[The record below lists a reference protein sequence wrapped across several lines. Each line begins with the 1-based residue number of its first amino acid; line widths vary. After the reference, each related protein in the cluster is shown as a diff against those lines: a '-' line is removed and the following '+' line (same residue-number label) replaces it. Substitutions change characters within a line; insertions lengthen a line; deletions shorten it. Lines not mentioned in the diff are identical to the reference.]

1 MEHMN
6 RASDVSE
13 VQETKDS
20 GKKEL
25 EKTALDNYNALLA
38 RNAVEGDN
46 SSTQSNEAKADSNKN
61 NSTEKAF
68 ETTEKTPDTGTK
80 KNDAEQNPENEKT
93 VTPDTVETEVQEP
106 DYTDKREPN
115 SRYELNGNIYETD
128 DNGQTYK
135 KNGKLLPNVEYTV
148 NGNTYKT
155 DARGRIVSCD
165 ANPKYTEEGPRDN
178 EKQLEAGGEERR
190 VNDDGGHI
198 VARILG
204 GAEGIENLVP
214 MRSTINRG
222 DYKKMENEI
231 AKAKQ
236 EGKEVTV
243 KIELEYDGDSERP
256 SKIKATYTI
265 DGKTTVVEFDNE
277 ENSTELLDSLE
288 GQISEED
295 YNRLK
300 EEINDWKEDDVD
312 VSVTSVKIEYDEN
325 GNPVKVTVG
334 ICYDTFGVKTYE
346 TFEPKKEA

>member
-1 MEHMN
+1 MEFINHT
-6 RASDVSE
+6 SE
-13 VQETKDS
+13 ISEIKETKDS
-20 GKKEL
+20 DKKGFER
-25 EKTALDNYNALLA
+25 TALDNYNALLE

-46 SSTQSNEAKADSNKN
+46 SSAISNEAKSISNKN
-61 NSTEKAF
+61 SSTEKAS
-68 ETTEKTPDTGTK
+68 ETTENTPETGTK
-80 KNDAEQNPENEKT
+80 ENGIEHNPETEKT
-93 VTPDTVETEVQEP
+93 VTLGTVETEEQES
-106 DYTDKREPN
+106 DCAEKREPN

-265 DGKTTVVEFDNE
+265 EGKTTIVEFDNE

>member
-1 MEHMN
+1 MELMN
-6 RASDVSE
+6 YASDISE
-13 VQETKDS
+13 VQETKVS
-20 GKKEL
+20 GKKGF
-25 EKTALDNYNALLA
+25 EKSALDNYNALLA

-46 SSTQSNEAKADSNKN
+46 SSTKFNEVKADSNNN

-68 ETTEKTPDTGTK
+68 ETTEKTPETDTK
-80 KNDAEQNPENEKT
+80 ENDAEQNHENKKM
-93 VTPDTVETEVQEP
+93 VTPDTVETEDQEP
-106 DYTDKREPN
+106 DYTEKMEPN
-115 SRYELNGNIYETD
+115 SQYELNGNIYETD

-155 DARGRIVSCD
+155 DARGRIISCD

-178 EKQLEAGGEERR
+178 EKQREAGGEERKE
-190 VNDDGGHI
+190 NDDGGHI

-204 GAEGIENLVP
+204 GAEGEENLVP

-231 AKAKQ
+231 AKALE

-243 KIELEYDGDSERP
+243 HIELEYDGDSERP

-277 ENSTELLDSLE
+277 ENSSELLESLK
-288 GQISEED
+288 GKISEEQ
-295 YNRLK
+295 YNELK
-300 EEINDWKEDDVD
+300 EEVEDWENEGIE
-312 VSVTSVKIEYDEN
+312 VSITSVKIEYDEN
-325 GNPVKVTVG
+325 GNTVKIT
-334 ICYDTFGVKTYE
+334 ICKTYDTIGLKEYETYE
-346 TFEPKKEA
+346 PQKEE

>member
-1 MEHMN
+1 MEQMS
-6 RASDVSE
+6 RGSDISE

-20 GKKEL
+20 SKKGFEQSALNNYHALL
-25 EKTALDNYNALLA
+25 EK
-38 RNAVEGDN
+38 NAVEGDN
-46 SSTQSNEAKADSNKN
+46 STNSSNEERTDSCKRNISETAD
-61 NSTEKAF
+61 E
-68 ETTEKTPDTGTK
+68 
-80 KNDAEQNPENEKT
+80 
-93 VTPDTVETEVQEP
+93 TVETSAKETDTESKPEIEKNVVQEP
-106 DYTDKREPN
+106 VETEEQKPDYTEKREAN
-115 SRYELNGNIYETD
+115 SQYELNGNLYETD
-128 DNGQTYK
+128 DSGQTYK

-148 NGNTYKT
+148 NGNIYKT
-155 DARGRIVSCD
+155 DSHGRIVSCE
-165 ANPKYTEEGPRDN
+165 AKPKYTEEGPRDN
-178 EKQLEAGGEERR
+178 EKQREAGGEERR

-265 DGKTTVVEFDNE
+265 EGKTTIVEFDNE